1 MRSLPSSPTSSPTT
15 LPHASFTLAFYRG
28 HATFS
33 CVAILIGEVL
43 ILQAWAKTCLRV
55 TFLVIFPSK
64 VDPLLSPNSFFFF
77 SYTPHPVRLIP
88 PFSST
93 FKTYLESSP
102 FFPFPSLPP
111 WPSHYRLWPRW
122 LQYPL
127 AICFPAFVPYTHTLC
142 SSLIDLL
149 INSSD
154 ASCPSLITCLASAWN
169 VGHLDR

>member
-1 MRSLPSSPTSSPTT
+1 MLLSHWHFIEDMPHSLVLQFLLVRSSSFK
-15 LPHASFTLAFYRG
+15 LELKR
-28 HATFS
+28 
-33 CVAILIGEVL
+33 V
-43 ILQAWAKTCLRV
+43 LRV

-64 VDPLLSPNSFFFF
+64 VDPLLSPYSFFFF

-111 WPSHYRLWPRW
+111 WPSHYCLWPRW

-127 AICFPAFVPYTHTLC
+127 VICFPAFVPYTHTLC